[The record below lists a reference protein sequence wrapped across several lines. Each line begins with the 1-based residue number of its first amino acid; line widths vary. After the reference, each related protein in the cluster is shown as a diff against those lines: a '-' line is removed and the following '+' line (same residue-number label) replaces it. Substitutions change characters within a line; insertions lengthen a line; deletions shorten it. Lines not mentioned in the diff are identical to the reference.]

1 MVDCKLQCYVVN
13 ILDTEN
19 HSDIDSEHILHPFQ
33 IFSRIVTNPHCT
45 VTLPLTVGKY
55 FRLKHCCWSKVR
67 SPKNIIFF
75 SDWEEADVRQYIKDS
90 IRHGYFL
97 FTENRKKLNLAIKID
112 IIKRAR
118 SYKEYSFMNNDGRN
132 MLKIQRN
139 TTFIYV
145 SNKYRDTISGTFS

>member
-1 MVDCKLQCYVVN
+1 M
-13 ILDTEN
+13 DT
-19 HSDIDSEHILHPFQ
+19 FY
-33 IFSRIVTNPHCT
+33 
-45 VTLPLTVGKY
+45 LPK
-55 FRLKHCCWSKVR
+55 
-67 SPKNIIFF
+67 I
-75 SDWEEADVRQYIKDS
+75 E
-90 IRHGYFL
+90 
-97 FTENRKKLNLAIKID
+97 KKKNLAIKID